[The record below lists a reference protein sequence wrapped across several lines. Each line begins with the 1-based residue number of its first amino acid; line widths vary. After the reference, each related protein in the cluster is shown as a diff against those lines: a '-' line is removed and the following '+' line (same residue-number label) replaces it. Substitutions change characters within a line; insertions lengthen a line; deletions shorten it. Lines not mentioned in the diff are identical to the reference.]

1 MKRIVLIIA
10 LAAGMCAAAYAQTST
25 LSGALRGVPDGARLV
40 VSQIVKDRLQP
51 VDTLRLD
58 KKGEFKV
65 KLQHKVPT
73 YYVLQTT
80 ERGSGL
86 CHILLEPKDK
96 VKVNLV
102 YFADR
107 HAFSIQSCKGSRN
120 VELYRQ
126 FNDLLLAAMTPEQ
139 QAQLPD
145 RASRL
150 LASNSDILM
159 SAFLVTFF
167 EKNFDNYVS
176 LYAKIRNDLMPKY
189 PEDPY
194 VKHVDERLQGVVY
207 PGMEAPEIAMKDPEG
222 NERRLS
228 SLRGN
233 VVLIDFWASWCGPCR
248 RENPNVVRLYEKY
261 HDQGFEIY
269 SVSLDKTKN
278 AWLKAIKD
286 DNLSWP
292 NHVSDLN
299 GWTST
304 GGKTYGVMS
313 VPNTVLVDRYGK
325 VVGRNLRGAELES
338 KLQELLEQEWIAPE
352 DGEAPVEEPAHE

>member
-1 MKRIVLIIA
+1 MKRTILLIA
-10 LAAGMCAAAYAQTST
+10 LATGMMTNIQAQTST
-25 LSGALRGVPDGARLV
+25 LSGTLRGVPEGSRIV
-40 VSQIVKDRLQP
+40 ISQIVKDRLQP

-58 KKGEFKV
+58 KKGEFKA
-65 KLQHKVPT
+65 KLTHKEPA

-80 ERGSGL
+80 ERNGGM

-96 VKVNLV
+96 VKLDIV
-102 YFADR
+102 YFVDR

-126 FNDLLLAAMTPEQ
+126 FNDLLLAAITPEQ

-150 LASNSDILM
+150 LANNSKLLM

-167 EKNFDNYVS
+167 DNNFDNYVS
-176 LYAKIRNDLMPKY
+176 LYAKIRNDLITDY
-189 PEDPY
+189 PDDPF
-194 VKHVDERLQGVVY
+194 VKHIDKRLQGVVF
-207 PGMEAPEIAMKDPEG
+207 PGMEAPEIAMNDPEG

-233 VVLIDFWASWCGPCR
+233 IVLIDFWASWCGPCR
-248 RENPNVVRLYEKY
+248 RENPNVVKLYEKY

-269 SVSLDKTKN
+269 SVSLDKTRD
-278 AWLKAIKD
+278 AWIRAIND
-286 DNLSWP
+286 DKLIWP

-299 GWTST
+299 GWTSS
-304 GGKTYGVMS
+304 GGKTYGISS
-313 VPNTVLVDRYGK
+313 VPSTVLVDRYGK
-325 VVGRNLRGAELES
+325 VVARNLRGAELEQ
-338 KLQELLEQEWIAPE
+338 KLQQLLEEQEWVAPE
-352 DGEAPVEEPAHE
+352 EQPEVQDE

>member
-1 MKRIVLIIA
+1 MKRIILLIA
-10 LAAGMCAAAYAQTST
+10 LMATAMTGTQAQTST
-25 LSGALRGVPDGARLV
+25 LSGSLKGVPAGSRIV
-40 VSQIVKDRLQP
+40 VGQIVKDRIQP

-58 KKGEFKV
+58 KKGEFKI
-65 KLQHKVPT
+65 KLKHSEPA

-80 ERGSGL
+80 EQGSGL

-96 VKVNLV
+96 VKINLV
-102 YFADR
+102 YFVDR
-107 HAFSIQSCKGSRN
+107 HAFTIQSCKGSRN

-150 LASNSDILM
+150 LAMNSDILM

-167 EKNFDNYVS
+167 DRNFDNYVS
-176 LYAKIRNDLMPKY
+176 LYSKIRNDLKPRY
-189 PEDPY
+189 PQDPY
-194 VKHVDERLQGVVY
+194 VKHIDKRLEGVVY
-207 PGMEAPEIAMKDPEG
+207 PGMQAPEIAMKDPEG

-228 SLRGN
+228 ALKGN

-248 RENPNVVRLYEKY
+248 RENPNVVKLYEKY
-261 HDQGFEIY
+261 HDQGFEIF
-269 SVSLDKTKN
+269 SVSLDKAKD
-278 AWLKAIKD
+278 AWLRAIND
-286 DNLSWP
+286 DHLSWP

-299 GWTST
+299 GWTSS
-304 GGKTYGVMS
+304 GGKTYGISS
-313 VPNTVLVDRYGK
+313 VPSTVLVDRYGK
-325 VVGRNLRGAELES
+325 VVARNLRGAELEN

-352 DGEAPVEEPAHE
+352 EGEAPVEEPAHE